1 MKIKIICVGKVKNK
15 NLITEIDDLI
25 KRISRFEIVYL
36 KEVKDKNIDIIKKKE
51 FDLIKPYLQS
61 SNFNVLLWEYGRE
74 FSTRDFYDKF
84 VKIDGTI
91 VFIITGAYGPSED
104 LKKEVNMFLSLSKMT
119 FTHEQAL
126 YMLTEQLYRVECFE
140 KNIPYTK

>member
-36 KEVKDKNIDIIKKKE
+36 KEVKDKNIDIIKKE

-91 VFIITGAYGPSED
+91 VFIITGAYGPV
-104 LKKEVNMFLSLSKMT
+104 K
-119 FTHEQAL
+119 
-126 YMLTEQLYRVECFE
+126 
-140 KNIPYTK
+140 I